1 MKYDFGGYATKN
13 DTECSDGRTIR
24 YGAFKECDGKT
35 VPLVW
40 QHMHDSVDNVLGHAM
55 LENREDGVYA
65 YCTCNE
71 TPSGQQAKEL
81 VQHGDIVAMSIYANR
96 LQQRGND
103 VMHGV
108 IREVSLVL
116 SGANPGA
123 LIDNLSFAHSDGSI
137 EESADEAI
145 IYFDNP
151 LTIGISHA
159 DDDKKDE
166 ESEETIGDIF
176 DTLSDKQKEAVYA
189 IIGTALEEAG
199 ISDDDEMEHA
209 DGEKTVQDVFD
220 TLSEEQKQAAYAL
233 IGATLQEYGI
243 TEDDIEHSDA
253 DAQIL
258 AHADAVDS
266 DKTVQEV
273 FDTFTDEQKQAV
285 YAIIGAT
292 LQEHGITEDDLKH
305 SDTNEYQEFV
315 DTLTEEQV
323 DALDA
328 LLDAFDAG
336 KEPDPEVMKILN
348 QLSDDKKNFINN
360 VLSGDEDDEDGEE
373 DTDGAED
380 ESSED
385 GETDGAGEGAS
396 MAQSDHEGEIMKF
409 NVFDDTNEGKTLAH
423 SDVAAIFADAKRT
436 GSLKDACLQHGITNV
451 GVLFPEAKTVNNTP
465 EMISRPM
472 EWVAGVLASV
482 HRSPFSKVKSIAANL
497 TADEARARGYITG
510 TKKIEEQISALHR
523 EVTPQT
529 IYKLQKLDRDDIIDI
544 TDFDVVAWLKQE
556 MRMMLDEEIARAI
569 LVGDG
574 RLVTDPS
581 KIKEANIIP
590 VWNDAETYTVHTT
603 VDGSLT
609 GSARAKAFIDSC
621 IRARKYYK
629 GSGAPT
635 LYVGTDLLTEMRLI
649 RDDLGYRL
657 YKNDQE
663 LADELRVSKIV
674 EIQLLDGLT
683 RTDTSSNTFE
693 FGGLILN
700 LADYNVGA
708 TRGGEVNLFDDF
720 DLDYNKYEY
729 LIETR
734 MSGALIRP
742 KSALAVEFGTVSNGN
757 EGGDEEQTPGE

>member
-55 LENREDGVYA
+55 LENRDDGVYA

-81 VQHGDIVAMSIYANR
+81 VQHGDIVAMSIYANH

-159 DDDKKDE
+159 DEETDDSD
-166 ESEETIGDIF
+166 EETIGDIF
-176 DTLSDKQKEAVYA
+176 DTLTDKQKEAVYA
-189 IIGTALEEAG
+189 VIGTALEEAG
-199 ISDDDEMEHA
+199 ISDEEEVKHA
-209 DGEKTVQDVFD
+209 DSETDASGEKTIQEIFD
-220 TLSEEQKQAAYAL
+220 TL
-233 IGATLQEYGI
+233 
-243 TEDDIEHSDA
+243 TE
-253 DAQIL
+253 
-258 AHADAVDS
+258 
-266 DKTVQEV
+266 
-273 FDTFTDEQKQAV
+273 EQKQAV
-285 YAIIGAT
+285 YAVIGAT
-292 LQEHGITEDDLKH
+292 LQEHGITEEDLQH
-305 SDTNEYQEFV
+305 SGTDKYQDFV

-328 LLDAFDAG
+328 LLDAFDADE
-336 KEPDPEVMKILN
+336 EPDPEVMKILN
-348 QLSDDKKNFINN
+348 QLSDDKKDFINQ
-360 VLSGDEDDEDGEE
+360 VLSGDVSEEDDEGEDSDSDE
-373 DTDGAED
+373 VDEADASEEGSAE
-380 ESSED
+380 
-385 GETDGAGEGAS
+385 GAGEGAS

-423 SDVAAIFADAKRT
+423 SDVQAIFADAKRT
-436 GSLKDACLQHGITNV
+436 GSLKDACLQHGITNI
-451 GVLFPEAKTVNNTP
+451 GVLFPEAKAVNTTP

-472 EWVAGVLASV
+472 EWVSGVLSSV
-482 HRSPFSKVKSIAANL
+482 HRSPFSKVKSTTANI
-497 TADEARARGYITG
+497 TADEARAKGYVKG
-510 TKKIEEQISALHR
+510 TQKVEEQLSALSR
-523 EVTPQT
+523 ETGPQT

-556 MRMMLDEEIARAI
+556 MRTMLDEEIARAI

-574 RLVTDPS
+574 RGVNAPD
-581 KIKEANIIP
+581 KIKEDKVRP
-590 VWNDAETYTVHTT
+590 VWSDDDMYTVKAN
-603 VDGSLT
+603 VDSSLT
-609 GSARAKAFIDSC
+609 GSAKAKAFIDAC
-621 IRARKYYK
+621 IRARKYYR

-649 RDDLGYRL
+649 RDDLGYPL

-674 EIQLLDGLT
+674 EIQLLDSLT
-683 RTDTSSNTFE
+683 RNTTVNNE
-693 FGGLILN
+693 TVVRNFGGLIVN

-708 TRGGEVNLFDDF
+708 TKGGEVNLFDDF

-729 LIETR
+729 LIEAR

-742 KSALAVEFGTVSNGN
+742 YSAIAVDFVAE
-757 EGGDEEQTPGE
+757 